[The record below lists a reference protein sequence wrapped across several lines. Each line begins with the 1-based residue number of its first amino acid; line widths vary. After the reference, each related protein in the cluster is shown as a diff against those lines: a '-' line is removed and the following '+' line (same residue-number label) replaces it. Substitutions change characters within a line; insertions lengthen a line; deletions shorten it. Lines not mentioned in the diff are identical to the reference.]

1 MFEFEWIKKFLKKP
15 VVDPWYG
22 CNRAFYVFAFREQLD
37 KIAEALSFQDGRAA
51 VYSRFDRQRK
61 CAELYTRSGD
71 ILARIYGRGEMG
83 CTTHAIVA
91 SNLPKGSLEIFVK
104 YIPYRVQFEN
114 L

>member
-1 MFEFEWIKKFLKKP
+1 MFEFEWIKQFLKKP

-22 CNRAFYVFAFREQLD
+22 CNESFYVFAFREKLD
-37 KIAEALSFQDGRAA
+37 NIAETLSFQDGRAA
-51 VYSRFDRQRK
+51 VFSRFDRQKK

-71 ILARIYGRGEMG
+71 IIARVYGRGEVG

-91 SNLPKGSLEIFVK
+91 SNLSKESLKIFTK
-104 YIPYRVQFEN
+104 CIPYRVEFKN